1 MNDLLKQRIMRN
13 LEDLDDERGY
23 RILDFIEFLTSKYA
37 DRSNPSGLFAK
48 ITDTVE
54 DTMRA
59 GKLPLQAISGTM
71 GLMDSA
77 GKVMKG
83 LAAAGEVVV
92 GEAVRAAEDA
102 TSVLSGDGGEQVSGS
117 DLPPRRLICCV
128 PVRGSE
134 VAKPGQRDLP
144 FIQKSL

>member
-1 MNDLLKQRIMRN
+1 MNDLLTQRIMRN
-13 LEDLDDERGY
+13 LENLDDERGY
-23 RILDFIEFLTSKYA
+23 RILDFIEFLNSKYA

-77 GKVMKG
+77 GKVDRKS
-83 LAAAGEVVV
+83 
-92 GEAVRAAEDA
+92 
-102 TSVLSGDGGEQVSGS
+102 T
-117 DLPPRRLICCV
+117 RLNSSHTDISRM
-128 PVRGSE
+128 PSS
-134 VAKPGQRDLP
+134 A
-144 FIQKSL
+144 

>member
-1 MNDLLKQRIMRN
+1 MNDLLKQRIMRS
-13 LEDLDDERGY
+13 LERLDDERGY
-23 RILDFIEFLTSKYA
+23 RILDFIEFLDSKYA
-37 DRSNPSGLFAK
+37 DRSNPSGIFAK

-92 GEAVRAAEDA
+92 GEAVKAAEGASDA
-102 TSVLSGDGGEQVSGS
+102 IAGPGGESTGR
-117 DLPPRRLICCV
+117 PK
-128 PVRGSE
+128 SE
-134 VAKPGQRDLP
+134 SRD
-144 FIQKSL
+144 

>member
-13 LEDLDDERGY
+13 LENLEDERGY
-23 RILDFIEFLTSKYA
+23 QILDFIEFLDSKYSA
-37 DRSNPSGLFAK
+37 RSNPSGIFAK

-59 GKLPLQAISGTM
+59 GKLPIQAISGTM

-83 LAAAGEVVV
+83 LAAAGQVVV
-92 GEAVRAAEDA
+92 DEAVQVAEDA
-102 TSVLSGDGGEQVSGS
+102 TGVISGTTDKNQSPPPSDKTDASKADSSG
-117 DLPPRRLICCV
+117 
-128 PVRGSE
+128 
-134 VAKPGQRDLP
+134 
-144 FIQKSL
+144 

>member
-1 MNDLLKQRIMRN
+1 MNDLLTQRIMRN
-13 LEDLDDERGY
+13 LENLDDERGY
-23 RILDFIEFLTSKYA
+23 RILDFIEFLNSKYA

-102 TSVLSGDGGEQVSGS
+102 TTALSSGAGEQGS
-117 DLPPRRLICCV
+117 SPPE
-128 PVRGSE
+128 GKDE
-134 VAKPGQRDLP
+134 ERDT
-144 FIQKSL
+144 SS

>member
-23 RILDFIEFLTSKYA
+23 RILDFIEFLNSKYA

-102 TSVLSGDGGEQVSGS
+102 SGVLTGDGGDNGS
-117 DLPPRRLICCV
+117 SQL
-128 PVRGSE
+128 E
-134 VAKPGQRDLP
+134 AKDEKRDA
-144 FIQKSL
+144 SS

>member
-1 MNDLLKQRIMRN
+1 MNDLLTQRIMRN
-13 LEDLDDERGY
+13 LENLDDERGY
-23 RILDFIEFLTSKYA
+23 RILDFIEFLNSKYA
-37 DRSNPSGLFAK
+37 DRANPSGLFAK

-59 GKLPLQAISGTM
+59 GKLPLQAISGTL

-102 TSVLSGDGGEQVSGS
+102 TGALSGEAGEQGS
-117 DLPPRRLICCV
+117 SPPEGKDEE
-128 PVRGSE
+128 RGTS
-134 VAKPGQRDLP
+134 
-144 FIQKSL
+144 S

>member
-1 MNDLLKQRIMRN
+1 MNDLLTQRIMRN
-13 LEDLDDERGY
+13 LENLDDERGY
-23 RILDFIEFLTSKYA
+23 RILDFIEFLNSKYA
-37 DRSNPSGLFAK
+37 DRANPSGLFAK

-59 GKLPLQAISGTM
+59 GKLPLQAISGTL

-102 TSVLSGDGGEQVSGS
+102 SSALSGETGEQGS
-117 DLPPRRLICCV
+117 SPPEGKDEE
-128 PVRGSE
+128 RGTS
-134 VAKPGQRDLP
+134 
-144 FIQKSL
+144 S

>member
-1 MNDLLKQRIMRN
+1 MNDLLTQRIMRN
-13 LEDLDDERGY
+13 LENLDDERGY
-23 RILDFIEFLTSKYA
+23 RILDFIEFLNSKYA
-37 DRSNPSGLFAK
+37 DRANPSGLFAK

-59 GKLPLQAISGTM
+59 GKLPLQAISGTL

-102 TSVLSGDGGEQVSGS
+102 TSALSGEAGEQGS
-117 DLPPRRLICCV
+117 SPPEGKDEE
-128 PVRGSE
+128 RGTS
-134 VAKPGQRDLP
+134 
-144 FIQKSL
+144 S

>member
-23 RILDFIEFLTSKYA
+23 HILDYIEFLTSKYA

-102 TSVLSGDGGEQVSGS
+102 GSVLSGDEGKQVSSPS
-117 DLPPRRLICCV
+117 DSEGKE
-128 PVRGSE
+128 RGTS
-134 VAKPGQRDLP
+134 
-144 FIQKSL
+144 S

>member
-23 RILDFIEFLTSKYA
+23 RILDFIEFLNSKYA

-102 TSVLSGDGGEQVSGS
+102 SGVLTGDGCDSGS
-117 DLPPRRLICCV
+117 SQL
-128 PVRGSE
+128 E
-134 VAKPGQRDLP
+134 AKDEKRDA
-144 FIQKSL
+144 SS

>member
-1 MNDLLKQRIMRN
+1 MNDLLTQRIMRN
-13 LEDLDDERGY
+13 LENLDDERGY
-23 RILDFIEFLTSKYA
+23 RILDFIEFLNSKYA

-59 GKLPLQAISGTM
+59 GKLPLQAISGTL

-102 TSVLSGDGGEQVSGS
+102 TSALSGEAGAGGSS
-117 DLPPRRLICCV
+117 PPE
-128 PVRGSE
+128 GE
-134 VAKPGQRDLP
+134 DEERDP
-144 FIQKSL
+144 SS

>member
-1 MNDLLKQRIMRN
+1 MNDLLTQRIMRN
-13 LEDLDDERGY
+13 LENLDDERGY
-23 RILDFIEFLTSKYA
+23 RILDFIEFLNSKYA

-83 LAAAGEVVV
+83 LAAA
-92 GEAVRAAEDA
+92 
-102 TSVLSGDGGEQVSGS
+102 
-117 DLPPRRLICCV
+117 
-128 PVRGSE
+128 
-134 VAKPGQRDLP
+134 
-144 FIQKSL
+144 

>member
-1 MNDLLKQRIMRN
+1 MNDLLKQRILRS
-13 LEDLDDERGY
+13 LETLDDEHGY
-23 RILDFIEFLTSKYA
+23 RILDYIEFLDSKYA
-37 DRSNPSGLFAK
+37 KRANPSGIFAK

-92 GEAVRAAEDA
+92 GEAVRAAEGA
-102 TSVLSGDGGEQVSGS
+102 TSAITGGSGQTETPSRPGQGEQ
-117 DLPPRRLICCV
+117 D
-128 PVRGSE
+128 
-134 VAKPGQRDLP
+134 
-144 FIQKSL
+144 KSNP

>member
-23 RILDFIEFLTSKYA
+23 RILDFIEFLNSKYA

-92 GEAVRAAEDA
+92 GEAVQAAEDA
-102 TSVLSGDGGEQVSGS
+102 TSALSGEVGDQTSGA
-117 DLPPRRLICCV
+117 
-128 PVRGSE
+128 SE
-134 VAKPGQRDLP
+134 SEDEERDA
-144 FIQKSL
+144 SS

>member
-23 RILDFIEFLTSKYA
+23 QILDYIEFLGSKYSE
-37 DRSNPSGLFAK
+37 RSNPSGIFAK

-83 LAAAGEVVV
+83 LAAAGQVVV
-92 GEAVRAAEDA
+92 DEAVRAAEDA
-102 TSVLSGDGGEQVSGS
+102 SDVLAGPASEQRPSGSGGEVKPAGPAA
-117 DLPPRRLICCV
+117 PP
-128 PVRGSE
+128 SE
-134 VAKPGQRDLP
+134 ADSAG
-144 FIQKSL
+144 

>member
-1 MNDLLKQRIMRN
+1 MNDLLTQRIMRN
-13 LEDLDDERGY
+13 LENLDDERGY
-23 RILDFIEFLTSKYA
+23 RILDFIEFLNSKYA
-37 DRSNPSGLFAK
+37 DRANPSGLFAK

-59 GKLPLQAISGTM
+59 GKLPLQAISGTL

-92 GEAVRAAEDA
+92 GEAVRVAEDA
-102 TSVLSGDGGEQVSGS
+102 TSALSGEAGEHGS
-117 DLPPRRLICCV
+117 SPPEGKDEE
-128 PVRGSE
+128 RGTS
-134 VAKPGQRDLP
+134 
-144 FIQKSL
+144 S

>member
-23 RILDFIEFLTSKYA
+23 HILDFIEFLNSKYA

-59 GKLPLQAISGTM
+59 GKLPLQAITGTM

-77 GKVMKG
+77 GKVMRG

-92 GEAVRAAEDA
+92 GEAVRAAEGA
-102 TSVLSGDGGEQVSGS
+102 TSALSGDADQRGGSSTPADHDEGHNASS
-117 DLPPRRLICCV
+117 
-128 PVRGSE
+128 
-134 VAKPGQRDLP
+134 
-144 FIQKSL
+144 

>member
-1 MNDLLKQRIMRN
+1 MNDLLTQRIMRN
-13 LEDLDDERGY
+13 LENLDDERGY
-23 RILDFIEFLTSKYA
+23 RILDFIEFLNSKYA
-37 DRSNPSGLFAK
+37 DRANPSGLFAK

-59 GKLPLQAISGTM
+59 GKLPLQAISGTL

-102 TSVLSGDGGEQVSGS
+102 TSALSGEAGEQGS
-117 DLPPRRLICCV
+117 SPPDGKDEE
-128 PVRGSE
+128 RGTS
-134 VAKPGQRDLP
+134 
-144 FIQKSL
+144 S

>member
-1 MNDLLKQRIMRN
+1 MNDLLTQRIMRN
-13 LEDLDDERGY
+13 LENLDDERGY
-23 RILDFIEFLTSKYA
+23 RILDFIEFLNSKYA

-59 GKLPLQAISGTM
+59 GKLPLQAISGTL

-102 TSVLSGDGGEQVSGS
+102 TSALSGEAGA
-117 DLPPRRLICCV
+117 
-128 PVRGSE
+128 RGSSPPE
-134 VAKPGQRDLP
+134 GEDEERDP
-144 FIQKSL
+144 SS

>member
-1 MNDLLKQRIMRN
+1 MNDLLTQRIMRN
-13 LEDLDDERGY
+13 LENLDDERGY
-23 RILDFIEFLTSKYA
+23 RILDFIEFLNSKYA
-37 DRSNPSGLFAK
+37 DRANPSGLFAK

-102 TSVLSGDGGEQVSGS
+102 TSALSGEAGEQGS
-117 DLPPRRLICCV
+117 SPPEGKDEE
-128 PVRGSE
+128 RGTS
-134 VAKPGQRDLP
+134 
-144 FIQKSL
+144 S

>member
-1 MNDLLKQRIMRN
+1 MNDLLTQRIMRN
-13 LEDLDDERGY
+13 LENLDDERGY
-23 RILDFIEFLTSKYA
+23 RILDFIEFLNSKYA
-37 DRSNPSGLFAK
+37 ERSNPSGLFAK

-59 GKLPLQAISGTM
+59 GKLPLQAISGTL

-102 TSVLSGDGGEQVSGS
+102 SSSLSGETGEPGS
-117 DLPPRRLICCV
+117 SPPEGKDEE
-128 PVRGSE
+128 RGTS
-134 VAKPGQRDLP
+134 
-144 FIQKSL
+144 S

>member
-1 MNDLLKQRIMRN
+1 MNDLLTQRILRN
-13 LEDLDDERGY
+13 LENLDDERGY
-23 RILDFIEFLTSKYA
+23 RILDFIEFLNSKYA

-59 GKLPLQAISGTM
+59 GKLPLQAISGTL

-102 TSVLSGDGGEQVSGS
+102 TSVLSGEADKQGS
-117 DLPPRRLICCV
+117 SPSEGKDEE
-128 PVRGSE
+128 RG
-134 VAKPGQRDLP
+134 
-144 FIQKSL
+144 

>member
-1 MNDLLKQRIMRN
+1 MNDLLTQRIMRN
-13 LEDLDDERGY
+13 LENLDDERGY
-23 RILDFIEFLTSKYA
+23 RILDFIEFLNSKYA

-102 TSVLSGDGGEQVSGS
+102 TSALSGDVGE
-117 DLPPRRLICCV
+117 
-128 PVRGSE
+128 RGSSPPE
-134 VAKPGQRDLP
+134 RKDEESGGGT
-144 FIQKSL
+144 SS

>member
-13 LEDLDDERGY
+13 LENLEDERGY
-23 RILDFIEFLTSKYA
+23 QILDFIEFLDSKYSA
-37 DRSNPSGLFAK
+37 RSNPSGIFAK

-59 GKLPLQAISGTM
+59 GKLPIQAISGTM

-83 LAAAGEVVV
+83 LAAAGQVVV
-92 GEAVRAAEDA
+92 DEAVQVAEDA
-102 TSVLSGDGGEQVSGS
+102 TGVLSGTSDKNQSPTPSDPDASKADSSG
-117 DLPPRRLICCV
+117 
-128 PVRGSE
+128 
-134 VAKPGQRDLP
+134 
-144 FIQKSL
+144 